1 MGRTAYGLGSDGRW
15 QGVRAPSSILSRS
28 SIEEHPL
35 PASQLAGG
43 SPFVNNPIYEDAA
56 TASLPGDFTENSSP
70 ILTVKPQ
77 GEITFPFH
85 R

>member
-1 MGRTAYGLGSDGRW
+1 MGRTTWGLGAQQQVAGS
-15 QGVRAPSSILSRS
+15 QGASSILSRS

-35 PASQLAGG
+35 PASQLSGG
-43 SPFVNNPIYEDAA
+43 SPFVNSPVYEDAA
-56 TASLPGDFTENSSP
+56 TASLLGDFPENSSP